1 MERELANYQI
11 MRAVATSKNS
21 RNKKARK
28 KFFSWWKAELKKFV
42 KDAQDMIKDAE
53 KEEKK

>member
-1 MERELANYQI
+1 MNYQI
-11 MRAVATSKNS
+11 MRAVATSKKI

-28 KFFSWWKAELKKFV
+28 KFFSWWKSELKKFV
-42 KDAQDMIKDAE
+42 NDAQQMIKEYD